1 LGQGSPFS
9 ASGAEHLNYSG
20 ASSGW
25 NAAKARNL
33 RSRLVFRRRRSRIPA
48 TRRSKIM
55 SILAW
60 LVVGLIAGFIGSLIV
75 NRRGEGL
82 LIDVALGVV
91 GAVVGGFLF
100 NFFGA
105 SGISGINLYSIGV
118 AVVGAIVVL
127 LAYHAMRRA

>member
-1 LGQGSPFS
+1 
-9 ASGAEHLNYSG
+9 
-20 ASSGW
+20 
-25 NAAKARNL
+25 
-33 RSRLVFRRRRSRIPA
+33 
-48 TRRSKIM
+48 M

-127 LAYHAMRRA
+127 LAYHALRRA